1 MSACDRTNQSKT
13 FVSAVT
19 QEKLE
24 RTNNHFSLR
33 EFRLINQINRLI
45 SSNLIFN
52 LSNPLISLNTPIDDA
67 LHCG

>member
-1 MSACDRTNQSKT
+1 MSTCDRTNQSKT

-19 QEKLE
+19 QKPLE

-33 EFRLINQINRLI
+33 EFRLINQINRPI